1 MAQKDTRS
9 ASSRRFTCD
18 ARKWARGSGVR
29 RARMSR
35 TSARMCFSPTSSRSA
50 ISATDT
56 PWFKDSMNRR
66 SWLAFTWRAARRA
79 STDRSRGT
87 ASGGFRRYPAFGL
100 LPPGVRRINI
110 ELFRNFRKRISY
122 FRCRRSAVRAGRVRS
137 CFVAPLLANDRA
149 RIWRIAPATSFI
161 DTGALG
167 EFYAGL
173 EGGVAPLGR
182 RPENIHTAAAAWVQ
196 RCGGPRMT
204 TRGRR
209 AATTPD
215 ASRT

>member
-1 MAQKDTRS
+1 MTRGAPPRDGSPASRGTGPAVRACAERECLELARACASRQRPPTPRSRRPTRRGSRTRRS
-9 ASSRRFTCD
+9 AFPVSPSPGAPRAAPRPIGLGGPHVERF
-18 ARKWARGSGVR
+18 RGCPTFRLLLHGVR
-29 RARMSR
+29 R
-35 TSARMCFSPTSSRSA
+35 T
-50 ISATDT
+50 
-56 PWFKDSMNRR
+56 K
-66 SWLAFTWRAARRA
+66 
-79 STDRSRGT
+79 
-87 ASGGFRRYPAFGL
+87 
-100 LPPGVRRINI
+100 I

-122 FRCRRSAVRAGRVRS
+122 FRCRRSAVRWGRVRS
-137 CFVAPLLANDRA
+137 CFLAALLANDRA
-149 RIWRIAPATSFI
+149 RIWRIAPAISSI